1 MHTDLLESK
10 QKDTRW
16 QAAMKGC
23 RGRMHYTG
31 GAVIREIRAKTLV
44 SKVQGL
50 DTFFGLDYGMNL
62 YRGCQHHCIYCDSRS
77 LCYGIEAFD
86 RDVLVKANAVEVL
99 ESELSRKRKKG
110 IIGTGSMNDP
120 YMPLED
126 EVGLTRSALEVIA
139 SYGFGVH
146 VVTKSDLVLRDTVI
160 LQKISRGAGSVVS
173 LTITTVDDDLSRKI
187 EPGAPPSS
195 ARLHALKALAEAGI
209 ETRIALMPTLPF
221 IEDTWENV
229 SSIVEEAHRCGV
241 TAIVPWF
248 GMSMRDQQRV
258 HFYDRLDELF
268 PGMRRRYEER
278 YGDDYMCPSPDADSL
293 FERFEHLCAAYDIA
307 TSVQQALAPTG
318 EQLRLFS

>member
-1 MHTDLLESK
+1 MRY
-10 QKDTRW
+10 TRD
-16 QAAMKGC
+16 
-23 RGRMHYTG
+23 
-31 GAVIREIRAKTLV
+31 AVIAEIRAKTLV
-44 SKVQGL
+44 SRVHGL
-50 DTFFGLDYGMNL
+50 DTYFGLDYGMNL

-86 RDVLVKANAVEVL
+86 RDVLIKANAVELL
-99 ESELSRKRKKG
+99 ESELRRKRRKG

-126 EVGLTRSALEVIA
+126 KVRLTGRALEVIA

-146 VVTKSDLVLRDTVI
+146 VVTKSDLVLRDIAI
-160 LQKISRGAGSVVS
+160 LQKISRVAGSAVS
-173 LTITTVDDDLSRKI
+173 LTITTADDDLSRKI

-195 ARLHALKALAEAGI
+195 ARFHALRSLGEAGI

-229 SSIVEEAHRCGV
+229 SSIVEEASRCGV

-248 GMSMRDQQRV
+248 GMSLRDRQRA

-268 PGMRRRYEER
+268 PGVRRRYEER
-278 YGDDYMCPSPDADSL
+278 YGDDYMCASPNAARL
-293 FERFEHLCAAYDIA
+293 FERFARLCAECGIA
-307 TSVQQALAPTG
+307 TSVQPSLTPTG
-318 EQLRLFS
+318 EQLQLFGEP